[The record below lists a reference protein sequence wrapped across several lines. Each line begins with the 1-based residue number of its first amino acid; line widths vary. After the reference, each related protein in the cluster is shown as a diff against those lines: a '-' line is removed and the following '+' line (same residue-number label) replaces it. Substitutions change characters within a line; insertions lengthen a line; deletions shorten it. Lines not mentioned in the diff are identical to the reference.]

1 MPSERCTELWGEL
14 SRACENLG
22 VHGPAARK
30 HLPKFCESYFI
41 LFFSLLYLKHLQLSL
56 YMGAGEVGDIRCCR
70 FCWALDCMRRLLLP
84 VARGKDSTWEIGFLY
99 PGLP

>member
-1 MPSERCTELWGEL
+1 MGLQPGSISPNSVSLL
-14 SRACENLG
+14 
-22 VHGPAARK
+22 
-30 HLPKFCESYFI
+30 FYFI
-41 LFFSLLYLKHLQLSL
+41 LLFSLLYLKHLQLSL

-70 FCWALDCMRRLLLP
+70 WCWALDCMRRLLLS